1 MALPSSRVITLID
14 IGLSVNEH
22 YVQFVP
28 PATFGVIYDSALKTI
43 QLVRANGQR
52 TLLRKTG
59 DKMYT
64 LRGFLGLRRREC
76 KRLELRWEI
85 EDEIIRCVL
94 TSFGSLEK
102 LKAAVWK
109 YCPNTENAEVITQLW
124 APEVF
129 DAIELGMSSIFISVV
144 DLQMKQSKSSTLS
157 AVLLSSTRVWLELGI
172 SLPPRIWRSVI
183 LPDWDYFLLRPTWK
197 DPRPYSII
205 RQTRKVFRRRN
216 CPQLVTKKW
225 ISP

>member
-14 IGLSVNEH
+14 IGLRVNEH

-43 QLVRANGQR
+43 QLVRANGQQ
-52 TLLRKTG
+52 TLLRKTA

-76 KRLELRWEI
+76 RGLELRWGI

-94 TSFGSLEK
+94 TSFGSLQK

-109 YCPNTENAEVITQLW
+109 YCPNSENAEVIIQLW

-129 DAIELGMSSIFISVV
+129 DVIDSGISSIVICVA
-144 DLQMKQSKSSTLS
+144 DLQMKQSKNAIQRRVPQKST
-157 AVLLSSTRVWLELGI
+157 
-172 SLPPRIWRSVI
+172 
-183 LPDWDYFLLRPTWK
+183 
-197 DPRPYSII
+197 
-205 RQTRKVFRRRN
+205 
-216 CPQLVTKKW
+216 
-225 ISP
+225 